1 MREVLLCFYVSMNL
15 YCVTLDGAHPFRC
28 KKKVLAFRQYMIF
41 DKKLISVV
49 LT

>member
-1 MREVLLCFYVSMNL
+1 MEHILLDV
-15 YCVTLDGAHPFRC
+15 